1 MYLCSYVVQC
11 LVLFYEVQL
20 VQMRIRSVCSCMCV
34 GRGKCRFVWKFPAI
48 FFQNRPINQGKKLL
62 IRSLVVRYLNHLFT
76 ICTIQLLLFILQYG
90 SSGAWYTFL
99 RQCSLS
105 SRFSIVHNPQQV
117 HPSPF
122 PRRAF
127 GFGWFGCLSHLISCY
142 YEEYVDLV
150 WKYQVCRLRLL
161 FLCGSY
167 EHIQQGP
174 PRCCLLLVIYLLLAI
189 SNHYYLIII

>member
-1 MYLCSYVVQC
+1 MS
-11 LVLFYEVQL
+11 FRME
-20 VQMRIRSVCSCMCV
+20 ISSN
-34 GRGKCRFVWKFPAI
+34 

-62 IRSLVVRYLNHLFT
+62 IRSLVVRYLSHLFT